1 MQQSKAVRITGT
13 AMLALTVL
21 FCVLPFLS
29 MLSAAAARFHARRY
43 PVHCPPALGE
53 LHRRLEHGKHHPAA
67 AQQLHSGDR
76 GRALRG
82 DLLLARRLCLRSA
95 QGAVQGPD
103 LRCCS
108 SSV

>member
-1 MQQSKAVRITGT
+1 MLGSDRPLLRTAVPEH
-13 AMLALTVL
+13 ALRGI
-21 FCVLPFLS
+21 
-29 MLSAAAARFHARRY
+29 AAARFHARRY

-103 LRCCS
+103 LRAVPRRS
-108 SSV
+108 